1 MKIGSV
7 ECGNIIL
14 APMAGITDMPFR
26 ALCREQ
32 GATFSYTEMISA
44 KALYYKNKNTLPLLQ
59 VAKGERPI
67 AVQLAS
73 AMPQR

>member
-1 MKIGSV
+1 MKIGNV

-44 KALYYKNKNTLPLLQ
+44 KALYYKNKNRSNYFKNYFFLISLQMILPGLL
-59 VAKGERPI
+59 I
-67 AVQLAS
+67 
-73 AMPQR
+73 